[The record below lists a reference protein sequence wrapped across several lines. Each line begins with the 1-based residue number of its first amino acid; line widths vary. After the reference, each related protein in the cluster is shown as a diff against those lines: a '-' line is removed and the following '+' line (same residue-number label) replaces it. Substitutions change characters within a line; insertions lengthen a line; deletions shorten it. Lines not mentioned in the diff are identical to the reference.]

1 MTLARLLAAAL
12 FLCSLPVFTQD
23 QQPIKQDELWRPG
36 AGLSRCFPAGR
47 YSFSGFEAAAT
58 PSEPWRIG
66 PIRPADLGS
75 GQNALDP
82 KRLDQY
88 RLDRVKGDPRI
99 HHFKLDASDADTT
112 CYNIRS
118 YVVARDSK
126 DSDSTHPAGYS
137 TCLPSNRYQLRSA
150 EVRVDSGDR

>member
-12 FLCSLPVFTQD
+12 VLCSLPAFAQD
-23 QQPIKQDELWRPG
+23 QRTQIKQGMLPQGGWFFDLPWLWP
-36 AGLSRCFPAGR
+36 
-47 YSFSGFEAAAT
+47 EAT
-58 PSEPWRIG
+58 PSQPWRIG
-66 PIRPADLGS
+66 PIRPADLPA

-99 HHFKLDASDADTT
+99 RHFKLDASDADAT

-150 EVRVDSGDR
+150 DVRVDSGGR

>member
-1 MTLARLLAAAL
+1 MTLARLLTAAL
-12 FLCSLPVFTQD
+12 VLCSLPAFTQD
-23 QQPIKQDELWRPG
+23 QQPIKQDDLFRG
-36 AGLSRCFPAGR
+36 RRFFFLSVDT
-47 YSFSGFEAAAT
+47 AAT

-66 PIRPADLGS
+66 PSRPADLRS
-75 GQNALDP
+75 GQSALDP

-99 HHFKLDASDADTT
+99 RQFKLDASDADTT
-112 CYNIRS
+112 CYTIRS

-137 TCLPSNRYQLRSA
+137 TCRPSNRYQLRSA
-150 EVRVDSGDR
+150 DMRVDSGDR

>member
-1 MTLARLLAAAL
+1 MTLTRLLSAAL
-12 FLCSLPVFTQD
+12 VLCSLPALTQD
-23 QQPIKQDELWRPG
+23 QQPIKQDELFRG
-36 AGLSRCFPAGR
+36 RGSFFLSFDTG
-47 YSFSGFEAAAT
+47 AT
-58 PSEPWRIG
+58 PTEPWRIG
-66 PIRPADLGS
+66 RRRPVDLLS

-99 HHFKLDASDADTT
+99 RHFKLDASDADTT
-112 CYNIRS
+112 CYSIRS

-150 EVRVDSGDR
+150 DVRVGSGDR

>member
-1 MTLARLLAAAL
+1 MTLARLLTAAL
-12 FLCSLPVFTQD
+12 VLCSLPAFTQD
-23 QQPIKQDELWRPG
+23 QRPLKQDELWRPG

-47 YSFSGFEAAAT
+47 YSFPSLDTTAT

-66 PIRPADLGS
+66 LSRPADLGF

-88 RLDRVKGDPRI
+88 RLDRVQGDPRI
-99 HHFKLDASDADTT
+99 RHFKLDASDADTT
-112 CYNIRS
+112 CYTIRS

-137 TCLPSNRYQLRSA
+137 TCRPSNRYQVRSA
-150 EVRVDSGDR
+150 EIRVESSDR